1 MASFCS
7 RVDGDSQHE
16 FLAKLFLLK
25 ISRDSIIL
33 CEICKDDKKD
43 IRMRSVTSVWCLCY

>member
-33 CEICKDDKKD
+33 CEICKVDKKD
-43 IRMRSVTSVWCLCY
+43 IRMRSVTLVWCLYY